1 MKKLKP
7 NIMKMFQPE
16 LVKYENNHKKHW
28 LNNISGTIRYKI
40 A

>member
-7 NIMKMFQPE
+7 SIMKMFQPV
-16 LVKYENNHKKHW
+16 LVKYGNNHKKH
-28 LNNISGTIRYKI
+28 LMNNISGTIRYKI